1 MEDIDIG
8 GVYTQVK
15 AGEMGNLCT
24 RHSIFKKWMN
34 EQIFGC
40 SWAFSSCERGYSLV
54 VVHALLTVVASLV
67 AEHGL

>member
-24 RHSIFKKWMN
+24 RHSIFKK
-34 EQIFGC
+34 
-40 SWAFSSCERGYSLV
+40 
-54 VVHALLTVVASLV
+54 
-67 AEHGL
+67 